1 MSNLSIEQKLR
12 LSELRLLK
20 ESESFV
26 LVKFYDEKEQQEK
39 NVKDS
44 YYISDESDMEEDILK
59 AKYFGTHPKFN
70 LTMPD
75 YKKVSKAF
83 NVKYLK
89 ISKEKNIGK
98 TIEKLIKIKGP
109 VICEVMTLEDQSSL
123 FKQGYKKN
131 LNGVFEPQPLSEMF
145 PFISEPIA
153 NTNN

>member
-59 AKYFGTHPKFN
+59 AKYFDLEEQAYAFKSSENIKAIPV
-70 LTMPD
+70 
-75 YKKVSKAF
+75 KVLAMF
-83 NVKYLK
+83 
-89 ISKEKNIGK
+89 E
-98 TIEKLIKIKGP
+98 IEK
-109 VICEVMTLEDQSSL
+109 T
-123 FKQGYKKN
+123 KN
-131 LNGVFEPQPLSEMF
+131 ES
-145 PFISEPIA
+145 
-153 NTNN
+153 